1 MRTLRTIF
9 FVLLGFAVT
18 ATYLF
23 QRDVSLRLVRRQAR
37 QEARLRVLGEERDR
51 LRAEC
56 QLLTSFGRV
65 DSVWRVA
72 SRSRRTGTGLRAD
85 APPPVRAADP
95 GEPEAVAAAGR
106 TH

>member
-51 LRAEC
+51 LRADC

-65 DSVWRVA
+65 DSVWQAA
-72 SRSRRTGTGLRAD
+72 SRSRRIGAGLRTD
-85 APPPVRAADP
+85 APPLAPAPDP
-95 GEPEAVAAAGR
+95 DQPEAVAAAGR